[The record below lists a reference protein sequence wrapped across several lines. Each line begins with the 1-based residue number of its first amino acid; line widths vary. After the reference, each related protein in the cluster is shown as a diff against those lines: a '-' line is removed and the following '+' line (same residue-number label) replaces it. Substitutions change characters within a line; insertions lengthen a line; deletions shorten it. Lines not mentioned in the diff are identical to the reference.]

1 MADTPLPRAARGED
15 ERIEIETDCLRAEVW
30 PRGYV
35 SGVKANTLLD
45 KKTGARDGSFGLD
58 IVDFLMGPGAEGGLP
73 YEFGNKV
80 HGRIAKHYIELPQ
93 ICTQAKRIESA
104 FLVGRDFVAV
114 RQWWRYTKA
123 APGYE
128 SGSQWRQTL
137 VFPMG
142 RRWFLASDRITS
154 AGDVANVFLRID
166 MPGHLKHKAGDTFEE
181 VYLSYEG
188 RIPASDFVE
197 DFPPDARHLYQR
209 GKAPLPERFIR
220 ARKIRGARMP
230 WLAGMTLSSEIV
242 YEAWCHQRGYVCFIQ
257 EIGGLAVKRG
267 DRFAA
272 AYVVGYFDSVK
283 QMETTCDGLRGFTS
297 LAATKD
303 YWLLAEGVIVRE
315 GATETER
322 GGASNPERG
331 GASNPERGDAS
342 NPERGG
348 SEPALSLS
356 NGHPP
361 RGEARRGGSED
372 PPRFRIVPQGRWPA
386 KKSWRVLAH
395 GRGKTVING
404 KAITIDGECIVEVP
418 ATP

>member
-1 MADTPLPRAARGED
+1 MSWDLSSSLRLVTISMVLCAAAWGDGAPHAIENAHAMTEPALPRAARGAG
-15 ERIEIETDCLRAEVW
+15 ERIEIETDCLKAEVW

-58 IVDFLMGPGAEGGLP
+58 IVDFLMGPGAEGGAP
-73 YEFGNKV
+73 YEFNNKV
-80 HGRIAKHYIELPQ
+80 HGRIAKHYVELPQ
-93 ICTQAKRIESA
+93 ICTQAKRIESE
-104 FLVGRDFVAV
+104 FVVGRDFVAV

-123 APGYE
+123 APGYAP
-128 SGSQWRQTL
+128 GSLWEQTL

-154 AGDVANVFLRID
+154 ASDVENVFLRID
-166 MPGHLKHKAGDTFEE
+166 MPGHLRHKRGEEFEE

-188 RIPASDFVE
+188 RIPAADFFE

-209 GKAPLPERFIR
+209 GVGPLPERFIR

-230 WLAGMTLSSEIV
+230 WLAGMTLRPGIV

-267 DRFAA
+267 DSFAA
-272 AYVVGYFDSVK
+272 AYAVGYFDSIEEM
-283 QMETTCDGLRGFTS
+283 QRACDRLRGFTS

-303 YWLLAEGVIVRE
+303 YWLLAEGVILRE
-315 GATETER
+315 GASETER
-322 GGASNPERG
+322 S
-331 GASNPERGDAS
+331 
-342 NPERGG
+342 G
-348 SEPALSLS
+348 S
-356 NGHPP
+356 
-361 RGEARRGGSED
+361 GE

-386 KKSWRVLAH
+386 PKTWRVLAH
-395 GRGKTVING
+395 GRGTAVING
-404 KAITIDGECIVEVP
+404 QRFGIDGEKVFEVTRP
-418 ATP
+418 

>member
-1 MADTPLPRAARGED
+1 MSDAALPRAARGTD
-15 ERIEIETDCLRAEVW
+15 ERIEIETDRLKAEVW

-58 IVDFLMGPGAEGGLP
+58 IVDFLMGPGAEGGAP
-73 YEFGNKV
+73 YEFNNTV
-80 HGRIAKHYIELPQ
+80 HGRIAKHYVELPQ
-93 ICTQAKRIESA
+93 ICTQAKRIESDVV
-104 FLVGRDFVAV
+104 VGRDFVAV
-114 RQWWRYTKA
+114 RQWWRYTEA
-123 APGYE
+123 APGYGA
-128 SGSQWRQTL
+128 GSEWHQTL

-154 AGDVANVFLRID
+154 ANDVANVFLRID
-166 MPGHLKHKAGDTFEE
+166 MPGHLKHQRGDTFEE

-220 ARKIRGARMP
+220 ARKIRGDGMP
-230 WLAGMTLSSEIV
+230 WLAGMTLRPEMV

-272 AYVVGYFDSVK
+272 AYTVGYFDSVK
-283 QMETTCDGLRGFTS
+283 EMETTCDTLRGFTS

-303 YWLLAEGVIVRE
+303 YWLLAEGVIV
-315 GATETER
+315 
-322 GGASNPERG
+322 
-331 GASNPERGDAS
+331 
-342 NPERGG
+342 
-348 SEPALSLS
+348 
-356 NGHPP
+356 
-361 RGEARRGGSED
+361 GEED
-372 PPRFRIVPQGRWPA
+372 GKNRFRIVPQGRWPA
-386 KKSWRVLAH
+386 PKTYRVLAH
-395 GRGKTVING
+395 GRGKAVING
-404 KAITIDGECIVEVP
+404 KTVTIDGEHIVEVP
-418 ATP
+418 AKP